1 MGGEGCGWGGV
12 ALDEELKNASGA
24 EERRT
29 GREEVNKCEQA
40 REREEDETRGEAG
53 RRSNW
58 FSLAANTPS
67 ACWKEIQERCAEAP
81 LWGIPLALPEC
92 VRARA
97 RERVCVRRRLSVRT
111 DESKCSERL
120 TGREC

>member
-1 MGGEGCGWGGV
+1 MGGRGGRG
-12 ALDEELKNASGA
+12 EELKNASGA

-92 VRARA
+92 VR
-97 RERVCVRRRLSVRT
+97 VCVRECVCAGGCLRERMRASVLR
-111 DESKCSERL
+111 D
-120 TGREC
+120 